1 MYNAM
6 RKECTECNEWDNYRI
21 IGEKMSGKERHLYLL
36 HCALFEIAP
45 LGALF
50 STLPFSY
57 VGGCLPH
64 FRFREVT
71 DFIDI

>member
-6 RKECTECNEWDNYRI
+6 RKECTKCNEWDNYRI

-45 LGALF
+45 LGRTLF
-50 STLPFSY
+50 YIAFFLCGWLPSPFS
-57 VGGCLPH
+57 VQRG
-64 FRFREVT
+64 
-71 DFIDI
+71 D